1 MAKKPPVPGEFDGIS
16 APARRALA
24 NAGIKTL
31 MQLAGKREADVTA
44 LHGMG
49 PNALGKLHDKLKA
62 KKLSFAK

>member
-1 MAKKPPVPGEFDGIS
+1 VAKSEGPTGDFDDLA

-31 MQLAGKREADVTA
+31 AGLTKWKEADVAA

-49 PNALGKLHDKLKA
+49 PNALGKLRDKLKA
-62 KKLSFAK
+62 RKLSFAN